1 MVTTRHAGAKM
12 KRWTL
17 AELRPQH
24 LLRAPPR
31 GSPTVP
37 LEQRVKDELFAPIW
51 YRNIGHNYG
60 RSSSKY
66 KLDPSQ
72 PWFDDLLLCASGAQ
86 NLHDA
91 LRACAEFGQRVRSL
105 NCKAASRGEALELE
119 IAVWARAQTD
129 GDLANSLAML
139 LGAYLACRNKIDL
152 RRDDVSSLPFFVR
165 VVQEFVRFGLFSQDE
180 TTFELRYGEKLR
192 RFVALGRGSRKRNP
206 TLGDLSGFFMDC
218 PVALALPAAENSA
231 KCGYGVTR
239 GKEVVNRCDW
249 PWVRAEY
256 GTASRAA
263 MLDALRAFPEYRI
276 KRHIVDINWVW
287 WKRMRDVL
295 ERVEAGALDGLTVQ
309 VIRPTDGTPVDETFY
324 FPRAEIRAIRAARG
338 DPEQLAALSREP
350 TARRLVAL
358 ATLLAAG
365 RSAEHGLRVG
375 TEQPRWVPHVYNL
388 YSIFSSEITMSDKE
402 YASPNGSIFLSIG
415 VRFLAV
421 HSDRTEILA
430 HKGAV
435 PAVNEQNVVDAR
447 NARDEAVTE
456 ETNLPASYVTKL
468 RDADAERDA
477 KLRAPVPQT
486 KEEAIIA
493 RGDVRALRAQC
504 KARGL
509 KTAGNKADLEARL
522 ANPQPEDRAD
532 YRAPSDGR
540 TNKDPAMRLRA
551 DAAPIAAAAGASRGA
566 STLVTPPPS
575 LDSITML
582 PKPPYESVVNFER
595 PRPGHPS
602 AHCVMCG
609 KEGMDPKEA
618 SETSANVVVIPKQN
632 KSVCGGC
639 SKAWWLATNGC
650 YFKYCQGHKT
660 FCEIHAFEG
669 RLHAAKC
676 NKAAAA
682 ANKSDRKRAAADKAA
697 SKPAKKSK
705 DE

>member
-1 MVTTRHAGAKM
+1 MMVTTRHAGAKM
-12 KRWTL
+12 KRWTSKDL
-17 AELRPQH
+17 EPQH
-24 LLRAPPR
+24 LLCAPPL

-60 RSSSKY
+60 HSSSNY

-91 LRACAEFGQRVRSL
+91 LRTCAEFGQRVRRL
-105 NCKAASRGEALELE
+105 ICLAASRGEALELE

-180 TTFELRYGEKLR
+180 TTFELRYGEKLL
-192 RFVALGRGSRKRNP
+192 RFTAIAGRGNP

-218 PVALALPAAENSA
+218 PVALALPAEENSA

-239 GKEVVNRCDW
+239 GKEVVDRCDW

-287 WKRMRDVL
+287 WKRMRDLL

-375 TEQPRWVPHVYNL
+375 AEQPRWVPGVDNFWRL
-388 YSIFSSEITMSDKE
+388 FSADLSVQKG
-402 YASPNGSIFLSIG
+402 YVSPNGTIFCSIG
-415 VRFLAV
+415 VRFLEV
-421 HSDRTEILA
+421 HRDRTKILL

-435 PAVNEQNVVDAR
+435 PAVNEQSVVEAR
-447 NARDEAVTE
+447 NARDVAVATE
-456 ETNLPASYVTKL
+456 TDLPSSYLAKL
-468 RDADAERDA
+468 QKADDERDA
-477 KLRAPVPQT
+477 KMRAPVPQT

-493 RGDVRALRAQC
+493 GGGVRALQAQC
-504 KARGL
+504 RARGL
-509 KTAGNKADLEARL
+509 KATGLKEELEARL

-532 YRAPSDGR
+532 YRAPRAPRAAKPSKFAGRIAGMLAESKGPIAWDESDGVHGIVIR
-540 TNKDPAMRLRA
+540 DRGALLKVYKTY
-551 DAAPIAAAAGASRGA
+551 AAAFSSHGFTATRVPFLGLTKWVNPDVAS
-566 STLVTPPPS
+566 V
-575 LDSITML
+575 D
-582 PKPPYESVVNFER
+582 
-595 PRPGHPS
+595 
-602 AHCVMCG
+602 
-609 KEGMDPKEA
+609 D
-618 SETSANVVVIPKQN
+618 IPNMKD
-632 KSVCGGC
+632 K
-639 SKAWWLATNGC
+639 
-650 YFKYCQGHKT
+650 
-660 FCEIHAFEG
+660 
-669 RLHAAKC
+669 
-676 NKAAAA
+676 
-682 ANKSDRKRAAADKAA
+682 RKRKRKATEAA